1 MSRKA
6 KGIVHEPLKVH
17 RTCLFFRILNRPEIS
32 ESGPEISEGS
42 EISESE
48 PEISGLREI
57 LKTNTNL

>member
-6 KGIVHEPLKVH
+6 NRIVHEPLKVC
-17 RTCLFFRILNRPEIS
+17 RTCLFFKILNRPEIS

-48 PEISGLREI
+48 PEISESER
-57 LKTNTNL
+57 NF